1 MHSRSSV
8 RYTSYSL
15 PTRRYL
21 PGEGTHPRKHSDRPH
36 IPELPVP
43 VSHISSSHWRHS
55 KHYLYAI
62 DLINLAYWWE
72 AHEVLET
79 LWIGAGKET
88 DTGVRIQGLIQT
100 CAALIKAHQGE
111 HEGAQRLLAK
121 GLIKLE
127 TGPESPLG
135 FDNSRFLHEATAF
148 VNGETIEHPRI
159 ELMLSQ

>member
-1 MHSRSSV
+1 MNSQHSE

-15 PTRRYL
+15 PASRYL
-21 PGEGTHPRKHSDRPH
+21 PGESTHPRKRSKRPH

-43 VSHISSSHWRHS
+43 VSHLSHSHWQHS

-88 DTGVRIQGLIQT
+88 DTGVRIQGLIQI
-100 CAALIKAHQGE
+100 CAAFIKTHQGRR
-111 HEGAQRLLAK
+111 EGAQSLLAK
-121 GLIKLE
+121 GLIKLVAE
-127 TGPESPLG
+127 AEFPLG
-135 FDNSRFLHEATAF
+135 FDTSLFSRQATAF
-148 VNGETIEHPRI
+148 VNGETSERPRI
-159 ELMLSQ
+159 ELMLSA